1 MNTYPTHVYQLINQM
16 ESNIFC
22 RCDCKTL
29 CHPLPSLSLHSTQC
43 YTCLCFFKFASNVF
57 PHCYHFMAKSVEF
70 YEVFF
75 PSTLFSEQHGNSF
88 LLCFFFL
95 VSCTPVE
102 FAQATPLPFSVCST
116 THGSQIDKWTM
127 DHMETHKAI
136 HQEQFLKI
144 SNIFGKNQY
153 PQELFGQANSVPHF
167 LKKPYIFQFYPI
179 FVVHTVKCPSSFF

>member
-1 MNTYPTHVYQLINQM
+1 
-16 ESNIFC
+16 
-22 RCDCKTL
+22 
-29 CHPLPSLSLHSTQC
+29 
-43 YTCLCFFKFASNVF
+43 
-57 PHCYHFMAKSVEF
+57 MAKCVEF
-70 YEVFF
+70 YKVFSPQHCSVNNTEIVFF
-75 PSTLFSEQHGNSF
+75 
-88 LLCFFFL
+88 CVFFFL

-144 SNIFGKNQY
+144 SNIFCKNQY

-179 FVVHTVKCPSSFF
+179 FVEHTVKYPSSFF